1 MKKIL
6 FIPLIFFFQLP
17 ILNRASAQRF
27 PVVLTQQLYQPP
39 QRIVVDHRH
48 DVTVV
53 LDTANFVD
61 VRTTGN
67 IDELDSL
74 RFPDGQL
81 HLSADGLT
89 LSVDSTFPYRSDIRI
104 HTAASKV
111 ELEACHFS
119 RLTVSSHD
127 GHPVR
132 LASFEANAYS
142 GSLIFVD
149 IPVVCSEHAVL
160 GAHKEGAV
168 VYYDSVNAPKHD
180 WNLNDGGQVVHR
192 MSDGGSETRRM
203 VQFLPFG
210 LLDLFSAK
218 SDGHRQYPLFLSY
231 AIGLGGASQH
241 PFGGLTGWMGDYNLS
256 TGTLFNT
263 SVHYAFVLSSHWSLG
278 VGIGF
283 TALVFRAENCLLGI
297 TPGATEGQ
305 PSHLGPV
312 AEPSAL
318 GPGQRTW
325 RSKTGAAGAY
335 LPLRFEWRQR
345 DDWRGLRLAAE
356 LQPGINF
363 GSPLIYRNGIYTD
376 GSRTDML
383 VEQIS
388 NDFIS
393 PLRCDVR
400 LEAAW
405 NHIGVFLQASLLPFF
420 RTSGE
425 NAFDVKY
432 YPMSIGLSFT
442 I

>member
-1 MKKIL
+1 L

-119 RLTVSSHD
+119 RLTVSSHN

-149 IPVVCSEHAVL
+149 VPVVCSEHAVL

-168 VYYDSVNAPKHD
+168 VYDGSVNAPKHD

-210 LLDLFSAK
+210 LLDRCKLMDNAPIAFCAIELVFAQ
-218 SDGHRQYPLFLSY
+218 DGRGVDFVFRYCNRAMEPVE
-231 AIGLGGASQH
+231 
-241 PFGGLTGWMGDYNLS
+241 GLT
-256 TGTLFNT
+256 
-263 SVHYAFVLSSHWSLG
+263 
-278 VGIGF
+278 
-283 TALVFRAENCLLGI
+283 
-297 TPGATEGQ
+297 
-305 PSHLGPV
+305 
-312 AEPSAL
+312 
-318 GPGQRTW
+318 
-325 RSKTGAAGAY
+325 
-335 LPLRFEWRQR
+335 
-345 DDWRGLRLAAE
+345 
-356 LQPGINF
+356 
-363 GSPLIYRNGIYTD
+363 
-376 GSRTDML
+376 
-383 VEQIS
+383 VEQMVDRSFYEVFPKGDRKWIVPYADVAMNGTTRILNDYSSEVQKNLRIS
-388 NDFIS
+388 CFQPEPGYCACMIVAVD
-393 PLRCDVR
+393 
-400 LEAAW
+400 
-405 NHIGVFLQASLLPFF
+405 G
-420 RTSGE
+420 
-425 NAFDVKY
+425 
-432 YPMSIGLSFT
+432 
-442 I
+442 